1 MNKEYKL
8 YFVVTSNSAYKLM
21 QKTDAKN
28 ILISFFYLKKDK
40 KLQKTIRE
48 NNSMNI
54 LIDSG
59 LYSFW
64 TTLQDKLTDADI
76 EKYCEEY
83 KNFIKETHNLEH
95 IKGYFEL
102 DLDLIDK
109 DYHSYVKPIQRTLLN
124 ITDKIILIAQKKR
137 SIEDI
142 IEMCEQNIECIAIPF
157 SSDVERKYFDYMLI
171 TDIAHKHNKR
181 VHLLGCADQNYLND
195 VEQSDSSTWARASA
209 FGEQNIMVGNEL
221 KRFHW
226 SDTDLISKDDAN
238 KRSIDCVNE
247 FLKMQKY
254 VNDNKKQIDQLRLF

>member
-1 MNKEYKL
+1 MKNEYNL
-8 YFVVTSNSAYKLM
+8 YFVVTSYSAYKLIK
-21 QKTDAKN
+21 KTNAKN

-40 KLQKTIRE
+40 RLQKSIIE
-48 NNSMNI
+48 DDNINI

-64 TTLQDKLTDADI
+64 NTLKNKLTDENI
-76 EKYCEEY
+76 NKYCEEY
-83 KNFIKETHNLEH
+83 KKFIKETCDLKQ

-109 DYHSYVKPIQRTLLN
+109 DYYMFVKPIQKTLLD

-137 SIEDI
+137 TIEDI
-142 IEMCEQNIECIAIPF
+142 IEMCKQNIKCVAIPF
-157 SSDVERKYFDYMLI
+157 SSDIERQYFDYMLI
-171 TDIAHKHNKR
+171 TDIAHKYNKR

-247 FLKMQKY
+247 FLKMEKY
-254 VNDNKKQIDQLRLF
+254 VNDNKKIISQLRLF